1 MTRSNSY
8 TICSV
13 TAMHTLAARL
23 MTDYPDSRVWL
34 LTGDLGAGKTTL
46 VQGLAQTLQSEDLV
60 SSPTFSLVQ
69 PYLLPGEQWLY
80 HLDLYRLD
88 SLEEA
93 LEIGIEEY
101 LDSGSWCV
109 IEWPDLIR
117 PLWLDG
123 YLHLSIQIL
132 DNGCREITAQLTSN
146 TL

>member
-1 MTRSNSY
+1 
-8 TICSV
+8 
-13 TAMHTLAARL
+13 MHTLAARL

-93 LEIGIEEY
+93 LDIGIEEY

-123 YLHLSIQIL
+123 YLYLSIQIL